1 MENLTCS
8 GLRTLEEPPKEAAD
22 FSFEELMDWY
32 AGALLR
38 QTPCMRMTYIAARRT
53 LYENEHIRGIVYNT
67 VKFCDYYGFE
77 YAELKAKSRIPLLKI
92 ESDYTVTAPGQLT
105 TRLEAFPREPR
116 PDRKAFPDTG
126 AKPHEQ
132 ASLCGH

>member
-38 QTPCMRMTYIAARRT
+38 QTPCMRMTDIAARRT

-77 YAELKAKSRIPLLKI
+77 YAELKAKSRIP
-92 ESDYTVTAPGQLT
+92 A
-105 TRLEAFPREPR
+105 A
-116 PDRKAFPDTG
+116 
-126 AKPHEQ
+126 
-132 ASLCGH
+132 

>member
-1 MENLTCS
+1 
-8 GLRTLEEPPKEAAD
+8 
-22 FSFEELMDWY
+22 MDWY

-38 QTPCMRMTYIAARRT
+38 QMPCMRMTDIAARRT

-126 AKPHEQ
+126 AKTHEQ